1 MQCPLC
7 NSDSKRVFEV
17 KNYWI
22 RDCDS
27 CSHRF
32 TEILAGADHVE
43 KTYDDSY
50 FNGGGA
56 GYSDYLQEAE
66 ILRRRGN
73 WYGRLLSKY
82 TPKGKVLDVG
92 SAAGFILKGMTET
105 GWQGV
110 GIEPN
115 ESMADY
121 GRQNLNLEI
130 YKTSVEQYA
139 TTEKFDLVTMIQVMA
154 HFVEPKKVFS
164 SVSRTLK
171 DNGYLLIE
179 TWNRKS
185 LSEKIFGI
193 KWHEYSPPSVLQFFS
208 DDGIEKLA
216 REHGFERV
224 ATGRPSKWISGSHAK
239 SLLAYKF
246 GEKSIITKLS
256 GLVPDRLSIPYPA
269 EDLFWILYKKKN

>member
-1 MQCPLC
+1 V
-7 NSDSKRVFEV
+7 RIFEV

-32 TEILAGADHVE
+32 TEINADQNHVE

-56 GYSDYLQEAE
+56 GYTDYLQEAE
-66 ILRRRGN
+66 ILRQRGN
-73 WYGRLLSKY
+73 WYGKLLEKY
-82 TPKGKVLDVG
+82 TTKGKVLDVG
-92 SAAGFILKGMTET
+92 SAAGFVLKGMTET

-115 ESMADY
+115 ESMAEF
-121 GRQNLNLEI
+121 GRKNLGVEI
-130 YKTSVEQYA
+130 LNTSVEKYA
-139 TTEKFDLVTMIQVMA
+139 SKEKFDLVTMIQVMA
-154 HFVEPKKVFS
+154 HLVEPKEVFKN
-164 SVSRTLK
+164 VSGTLK
-171 DNGYLLIE
+171 ANGHLLIE

-185 LSEKIFGI
+185 LSEKIFGT

-216 REHGFERV
+216 KEQGFERI
-224 ATGRPSKWISGSHAK
+224 AIGRPSKWISGSHAK
-239 SLLAYKF
+239 SLIAYKF

-256 GLVPDRLSIPYPA
+256 KLVPDKLSFPYPA
-269 EDLFWILYKKKN
+269 EDLFWVLYRKK

>member
-7 NSDSKRVFEV
+7 NSASKRVFEV

-22 RDCDS
+22 RDCES

-32 TEILAGADHVE
+32 TEILAAENHVE

-56 GYSDYLQEAE
+56 GYTDYLQEAE
-66 ILRRRGN
+66 ILRQRGN

-82 TPKGKVLDVG
+82 TNKGKVLDVG

-130 YKTSVEQYA
+130 YKTSVEKYA
-139 TTEKFDLVTMIQVMA
+139 TAEKFDLVTMIQVMA

-164 SVSRTLK
+164 NVSQTLK
-171 DNGYLLIE
+171 ANGYLLIE

-185 LSEKIFGI
+185 LSEKIFGT

-208 DDGIEKLA
+208 DDGIERLA
-216 REHGFERV
+216 REQGFERV

-239 SLLAYKF
+239 SLIAYKF

-256 GLVPDRLSIPYPA
+256 RLVPDRLSIPYPA
-269 EDLFWILYKKKN
+269 EDLFWVLYRKK

>member
-27 CSHRF
+27 CAHRF
-32 TEILAGADHVE
+32 TELLAAPDHVE
-43 KTYDDSY
+43 KIYDDAY

-56 GYSDYLQEAE
+56 GYTDYLQEAE
-66 ILRRRGN
+66 ILRQRGN
-73 WYGRLLSKY
+73 WYGELLTKY
-82 TPKGKVLDVG
+82 TDKGKVLDVG

-115 ESMADY
+115 ESMAEF
-121 GRQNLNLEI
+121 GRKKLNLEI
-130 YKTSVEQYA
+130 HRTSVENYS
-139 TTEKFDLVTMIQVMA
+139 TDEKFDLVTMIQVMA
-154 HFVEPKKVFS
+154 HFVEPKEVFS
-164 SVSRTLK
+164 NIASTLK
-171 DNGYLLIE
+171 ANGHLLIE

-185 LSEKIFGI
+185 LSEKIFGT

-216 REHGFERV
+216 KEQGFERV
-224 ATGRPSKWISGSHAK
+224 AIGRPSKWISGSHAK
-239 SLLAYKF
+239 SLIAYKF

-256 GLVPDRLSIPYPA
+256 CIIPDRLSLPYPA
-269 EDLFWILYKKKN
+269 EDLFWVLYQKKN